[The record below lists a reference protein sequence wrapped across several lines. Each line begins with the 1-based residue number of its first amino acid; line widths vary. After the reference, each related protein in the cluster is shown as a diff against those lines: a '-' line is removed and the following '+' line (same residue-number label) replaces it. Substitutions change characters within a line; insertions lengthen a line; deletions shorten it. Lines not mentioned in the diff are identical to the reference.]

1 MPMHRRT
8 RWTRAALVV
17 LAVTISSHPAGASD
31 RPPNDLPVAP
41 LLLAPVPCGVEV
53 QGTTYGGHGR
63 HNWALDLNTTAGPK
77 REDVG
82 LPILAQADGTVVWFK
97 TSGYNKGAGT
107 YIEIDYG
114 DVTARYIH
122 LVEGSIP
129 DRFAEIGAVVETG
142 DQLGELGG
150 TGRVSAPHLHLEYWD
165 SADHVDTAWYQL
177 PRANQIPVYF
187 ESVEMVATVG
197 SPSRTVSSTNC
208 AEPTVDEIL
217 RELRERRL
225 TQEPIRGR

>member
-1 MPMHRRT
+1 MPTYRRT
-8 RWTRAALVV
+8 LWINAALLV
-17 LAVTISSHPAGASD
+17 LAVTISSHPVAASD

-41 LLLAPVPCGVEV
+41 LLFAPVPCGVEV
-53 QGTTYGGHGR
+53 QGTTYRGHGR
-63 HNWALDLNTTAGPK
+63 HDWALDLNTTADTK

-107 YIEIDYG
+107 YIEVDYG
-114 DVTARYIH
+114 EVTARYIH

-129 DRFAEIGAVVETG
+129 ERFAQIGAVVETG

-165 SADHVDTAWYQL
+165 SADHADAAWYQL
-177 PRANQIPVYF
+177 PRSNQISIYF

-208 AEPTVDEIL
+208 AESNADRIL
-217 RELRERRL
+217 RQLRERRL
-225 TQEPIRGR
+225 TP